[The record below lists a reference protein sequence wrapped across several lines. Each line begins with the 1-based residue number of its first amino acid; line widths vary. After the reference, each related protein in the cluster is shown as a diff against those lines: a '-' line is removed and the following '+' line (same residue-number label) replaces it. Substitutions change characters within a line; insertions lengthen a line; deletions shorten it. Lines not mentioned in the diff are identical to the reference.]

1 MKKHL
6 LFGLS
11 IMTALTGMN
20 VPAAETSPD
29 DSAVSAEGISFPQD
43 TLPPMDLTAASEN
56 ISMPPDS
63 PDVKTLAMNIPVCAD
78 PLKAARQIRAQVEA
92 AAQSIL
98 HEQQV
103 ESVHSTLNH
112 TQFLLTGE
120 SEYLLEDEPE
130 TEFVEETESE
140 LIEETEAITEV
151 WPVEVDSALLA
162 DDGGSAEQPAPE
174 TENPSEGE
182 ASPEDGEGS
191 TLPGPGH
198 GMFTVPE
205 MRGTNIARLN
215 LYDYR
220 LLRSYP
226 LPVLAK
232 DMHRLYD
239 QTKQLVSGFEGEWS
253 VYVQNLSNGQ
263 AMVMNDKPLNSASVM
278 KLFIMET
285 VYEAF
290 AAGTVPRNEDTV
302 YLLRNMIINSSNE
315 SSNRLL
321 EILGNGDL
329 AAGVGKVNDF
339 ILSHGYTP
347 ETVIYNGLGS
357 RSDTRRKPPE
367 HGESKRRRTSAGRH
381 IRPPVHIQ
389 ESLQRDRTD
398 DARTGNPVQNPARS
412 PRRRR
417 SRQQIRR
424 NQRHRQ
430 RRRSNLR
437 PLRRLHPGSTVTRLD
452 RRKHSQRK
460 RRQSF
465 TAHLQLFRKLNKC
478 LSLVQE

>member
-1 MKKHL
+1 
-6 LFGLS
+6 
-11 IMTALTGMN
+11 MTALTGMN

-43 TLPPMDLTAASEN
+43 TLPSVDLTTASEN
-56 ISMPPDS
+56 ISIPPDS
-63 PDVKTLAMNIPVCAD
+63 PDVETLAMNIPVCAD

-239 QTKQLVSGFEGEWS
+239 QTKQLVSEFEGEWS

-263 AMVMNDKPLNSASVM
+263 TMVMNDKPLNSASVM

-329 AAGVGKVNDF
+329 AAGVSKVNDF

-347 ETVIYNGLGS
+347 ETVIYNGFQDPAATLDENHQNMVRARDVGQLLADIYDRQFIS
-357 RSDTRRKPPE
+357 RKVCNEIEQMMLEQATRFKIPRGVPEGVEVGNKSGETSDTANDAAVIYGPSADYILVVLS
-367 HGESKRRRTSAGRH
+367 HGW
-381 IRPPVHIQ
+381 
-389 ESLQRDRTD
+389 TD
-398 DARTGNPVQNPARS
+398 ENTANENV
-412 PRRRR
+412 
-417 SRQQIRR
+417 
-424 NQRHRQ
+424 
-430 RRRSNLR
+430 
-437 PLRRLHPGSTVTRLD
+437 V
-452 RRKHSQRK
+452 KVSQLIY
-460 RRQSF
+460 SYF
-465 TAHLQLFRKLNKC
+465 EN
-478 LSLVQE
+478 